1 MTVIDLKIE
10 LIKKQKTARWLAQQ
24 LGYSTQYMY
33 YCIKENKEK
42 EIERI
47 KKILKNN

>member
-1 MTVIDLKIE
+1 MNLQEVKIE
-10 LIKKQKTARWLAQQ
+10 CIKKGVTLTWLSQQ

-33 YCIKENKEK
+33 DCISKQKQS

-47 KKILKNN
+47 KKILENN

>member
-1 MTVIDLKIE
+1 MNLQEVKIE
-10 LIKKQKTARWLAQQ
+10 CIKKGVTLTWLAQQ

-42 EIERI
+42 EVNRI
-47 KKILKNN
+47 KKILENN